1 MVIPFTRQLYI
12 LIKSGI
18 PLLRA
23 LQVNS
28 VQLPKGKFKDAID
41 GVIQEI
47 QEGKNL
53 SEALLSNRKFFSLFY
68 INMVKAGEVTGNL
81 TAVLKELSEHLVQH
95 DRIRQQVRAAFM
107 YPIFILVVAVII
119 LTVLLMFVL
128 PIFTRIFADLGGTLP
143 PATLFLIWLSK
154 VTIRWGWLVFL
165 IVGSAVMGLVIL
177 VRKSPRGS
185 YVVNDLVWKIPL
197 FGMLVKT
204 MELGRYCRTLGTLL
218 SSGVTLVKALEVLF
232 DTTESSVLHKAIE
245 DIRFNIEQGKSLSAA
260 MDETKVFPLTLV
272 SLTQIGEESGKLAD
286 IFVEAA
292 KDYEDE
298 VEYSIKGLLSLL
310 EPALILIMGA
320 IVGFIV
326 IALFFPIFTMSV
338 MVK

>member
-18 PLLRA
+18 PLLKS

-28 VQLPKGKFKDAID
+28 VQLPKGKFKDVID
-41 GVIQEI
+41 GIIQEI

-53 SEALLSNRKFFSLFY
+53 SEALSSARKYFSLFY
-68 INMVKAGEVTGNL
+68 INMIKAGEVTGNL

-95 DRIRQQVRAAFM
+95 DRIKQQVRSAFM
-107 YPIFILVVAVII
+107 YPVFILIVAVII

-143 PATLFLIWLSK
+143 PATLFLIWLSR
-154 VTIRWGWLVFL
+154 VSIRWGWLVFL
-165 IVGSAVMGLVIL
+165 VTGASVAGLMIA
-177 VRKSPRGS
+177 VRKSPKAS
-185 YVVNDLVWKIPL
+185 YIFNTVVWGIPL
-197 FGMLVKT
+197 FGNLIKL

-218 SSGVTLVKALEVLF
+218 SSGVTLIKALDVLF
-232 DTTESSVLHKAIE
+232 DTTESSVLHKGIE
-245 DIRFNIEQGKSLSAA
+245 EIRYNIEQGKSLSAA
-260 MDETKVFPLTLV
+260 MDETKIFPLTLV
-272 SLTQIGEESGKLAD
+272 SMVQVGEESGKLAD
-286 IFVEAA
+286 IFLEAA
-292 KDYEDE
+292 SDYEDE
-298 VEYSIKGLLSLL
+298 VSYSIKGLLSLL
-310 EPALILIMGA
+310 EPALILVMGA